1 MIQVRP
7 KRPNAFNFEYF
18 LCILPH
24 FKYYVSSLL
33 LYIYIYIYIYKGEYT
48 VPSTIGDE
56 MTWNLFMKCREE
68 RTQSI
73 MKSNEP
79 ENVMKLLREGKNNF
93 KG

>member
-1 MIQVRP
+1 MQMNDSSAS
-7 KRPNAFNFEYF
+7 KKTQCFQFW
-18 LCILPH
+18 ILSLYSAS
-24 FKYYVSSLL
+24 FYYVSFLL
-33 LYIYIYIYIYKGEYT
+33 LYIYIYKGEYT

>member
-1 MIQVRP
+1 MLSILNTFFV
-7 KRPNAFNFEYF
+7 FCLIL
-18 LCILPH
+18 LCVISIAVC
-24 FKYYVSSLL
+24 YI
-33 LYIYIYIYIYKGEYT
+33 YIYIYIYIYKGEYT

-56 MTWNLFMKCREE
+56 MAWNLFMKCREE

-73 MKSNEP
+73 MKSNDP